1 MKIKVIFII
10 VLPLLL
16 FCNISI
22 YGQGVSI
29 QSTDKYNPG
38 YHFYPSI
45 DPTGLFFYAGQYFLN
60 WGSATSKDLVHWK
73 MTPYGLSR
81 RNRQGTPFGGIPGQQ
96 PTGDIPGQQ
105 PTGGISGQP
114 PTGGNRNQQAP
125 DAAGNRQPQLNQPQV
140 IGGLSGSAVVDWNNT
155 TGAGKNGNPPLI
167 GYNISPRG
175 TNFYYSNDTA
185 KTWFLYEKPAVL
197 PNSSGSARDPK
208 LFWYEPDKKWVM
220 LMPWCEI
227 QEIRF
232 FSSKNLVDWEYMSK
246 FGPWGAVGGQWE
258 CVDFFPLPVDGNQQN
273 IKWVLVIGLQPRNGQ
288 YFIGDFDGKRFTM
301 DKSYIDYLSYD
312 RYKPSG
318 ITLFDFERGIDEWKM
333 EGNAFID
340 CPTVAEGTNGKG
352 GSRSIKAGR
361 GNGKLTS
368 PEFLITKNFI
378 NFMVGGGYD
387 PDGKCVNLLIDGKTV
402 RTQSGNS
409 GNAHLNW
416 AGWDVTEFR
425 GKKARIEIVNNTTST
440 VGGSMGSRT
449 SISCDDI
456 MLCDEL
462 PKPAYEEYNP
472 GWEKAFW
479 FDWGQ
484 DFYAQR
490 TWTNYAPDE
499 KRMIVVGWMG
509 NWRYNNEPILGN
521 FSIPRSLELKTLPEG
536 IRIVQTPIKELES
549 LRTSH
554 KVAGENTFE
563 GTWSPKKI
571 LPAQNMYELIVEF
584 ENISAEEFGL
594 NLCIG
599 GNQKT
604 VVGYNVSREELYVD
618 RRKSGYADFNALFPS
633 ITRGPLKNRSNTTKL
648 HIFIDKCSVEV
659 LGNIGETTISDKIY
673 PDPTSIGIELFSNNG
688 KVKVK
693 SLDLWELNSIDLY
706 GDSISKNK

>member
-1 MKIKVIFII
+1 MKIKVVFIS

-22 YGQGVSI
+22 YGQGAST

-81 RNRQGTPFGGIPGQQ
+81 RNRQGTPFGGIPGQP
-96 PTGDIPGQQ
+96 PTGGIPGQQ
-105 PTGGISGQP
+105 PTGVTGNQQP
-114 PTGGNRNQQAP
+114 PQNQQQ
-125 DAAGNRQPQLNQPQV
+125 G
-140 IGGLSGSAVVDWNNT
+140 IGGLSGSAVVDWDNS
-155 TGAGKNGNPPLI
+155 TGLGKNGNPPLI
-167 GYNISPRG
+167 AYNISPRS
-175 TNFYYSNDTA
+175 TYFFYSNDTA
-185 KTWFLYEKPAVL
+185 RTWIRNETPAVL

-312 RYKPSG
+312 RYHPSG
-318 ITLFDFERGIDEWKM
+318 IMLFDFERGIDEWKM
-333 EGNAFID
+333 EGTAFID

-352 GSRSIKAGR
+352 GGRSIKAGR

-368 PEFLITKNFI
+368 PEFPIAKNFI

-387 PDGKCVNLLIDGKTV
+387 PGGKCVNLLIDGKTV

-563 GTWSPKKI
+563 GTWSPKKF
-571 LPAQNMYELIVEF
+571 LPAQNMYELMVEF

-633 ITRGPLKNRSNTTKL
+633 ITRGPLKKRSNTTKL
-648 HIFIDKCSVEV
+648 HIFIDKCSLEV
-659 LGNIGETTISDKIY
+659 LGNNGETTISDKIY

-706 GDSISKNK
+706 GDNISKNK